1 MTSLYAHCHVDE
13 LIAQGAAAPGVD
25 VRQLQPGDTLV
36 MRTRNTSYTLRL
48 ENPGRCVGRGT
59 SDGKHVTDASSMSM
73 LGATLSGRGTLV
85 KVGWILLGF
94 RMVLLIPGRELLT
107 TPVEFLSINGRPLI
121 LASGTH

>member
-1 MTSLYAHCHVDE
+1 MTSLYDHCNVDE
-13 LIAQGAAAPGVD
+13 LIAQGDAAPGVD